1 MTNDLELVKMS
12 LKKKEVT
19 NSVTLENVIILI
31 TYIASS
37 SKQKMLISLLLTSY
51 YLKFFV
57 CYEFYRDNRENK
69 HQDF

>member
-19 NSVTLENVIILI
+19 DSVTLENVITLI

-57 CYEFYRDNRENK
+57 CYELYRDNRENK